1 MVGLDR
7 YFVKRFSFASGWVMG
22 AVGDR
27 VCHQYLVWQAGIT
40 DESLNGIGHAVVA
53 MGLDG
58 GRRAVAVGEQTPGR
72 ERPWHPP
79 GFPPAVGIPVPDRCP
94 PGFPLPDGPG
104 TLRLSRPLHRKEV
117 PTGPGEAIGSGGL
130 GAHALARHGR
140 RGSAWYG

>member
-1 MVGLDR
+1 VVGLDR

-79 GFPPAVGIPVPDRCP
+79 GFPLPWAFPFLTDALLAFPYRTGRERC
-94 PGFPLPDGPG
+94 G
-104 TLRLSRPLHRKEV
+104 
-117 PTGPGEAIGSGGL
+117 
-130 GAHALARHGR
+130 
-140 RGSAWYG
+140 